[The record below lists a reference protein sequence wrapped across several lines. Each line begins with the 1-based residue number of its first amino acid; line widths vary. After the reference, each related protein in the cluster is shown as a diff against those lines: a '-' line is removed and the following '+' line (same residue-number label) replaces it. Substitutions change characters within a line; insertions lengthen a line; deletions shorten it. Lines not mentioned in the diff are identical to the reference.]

1 MNIAEETLRK
11 YRIRLIEQEKSIHTI
26 EKYMRDIQSFIA
38 FLTDVEPPLSK
49 MQVIAY
55 KESLKTRYA
64 TSSVNSMLTPVNDYL
79 RFLGQEQCRVRL
91 VKCQRQIFK
100 EANRELTKEEYM
112 RLLSASQKNHDERL
126 YLLIK
131 TICATRRMTY
141 CPFSVAQM
149 PLMRR
154 RSLGT
159 RGNASRTA
167 APSRKMCPRR

>member
-64 TSSVNSMLTPVNDYL
+64 TSSVQFP
-79 RFLGQEQCRVRL
+79 C
-91 VKCQRQIFK
+91 
-100 EANRELTKEEYM
+100 
-112 RLLSASQKNHDERL
+112 
-126 YLLIK
+126 
-131 TICATRRMTY
+131 
-141 CPFSVAQM
+141 
-149 PLMRR
+149 
-154 RSLGT
+154 
-159 RGNASRTA
+159 
-167 APSRKMCPRR
+167 

>member
-11 YRIRLIEQEKSIHTI
+11 YRIRLIEQEKSTQTI

-38 FLTDVEPPLSK
+38 FLADVEPPLSK

-64 TSSVNSMLTPVNDYL
+64 TSSVNSMLTPVNDFL
-79 RFLGQEQCRVRL
+79 RFLGREQCRVRL

-112 RLLSASQKNHDERL
+112 RLLSTAQKNHDERL
-126 YLLIK
+126 CLLIK
-131 TICATRRMTY
+131 TICATGIRISELPYITVESAVQEHTMIY
-141 CPFSVAQM
+141 M
-149 PLMRR
+149 
-154 RSLGT
+154 
-159 RGNASRTA
+159 
-167 APSRKMCPRR
+167 